1 MEEPGPLAFARENV
15 HLIRHQEPEDDRR
28 WRIIWGRRGEDTRE
42 TEGPT
47 TYDPP
52 EAERDLGAGQ
62 GWQGGENGCGTWR
75 KKQVNVAGRRDERWR
90 LAGGGCGKITGGQRT
105 T

>member
-15 HLIRHQEPEDDRR
+15 HLIRHQEPEDERR

-47 TYDPP
+47 TSKNPRCQQVPEHSLRAEKGGEWTQDT
-52 EAERDLGAGQ
+52 EAEVF
-62 GWQGGENGCGTWR
+62 T
-75 KKQVNVAGRRDERWR
+75 RR
-90 LAGGGCGKITGGQRT
+90 GVQR
-105 T
+105 